1 MEQVFFIAAILL
13 SIIFLY
19 CSIRDRKASK
29 SPYDIIVGLTPVI
42 INLLDSIQ
50 ELISIKEYDN
60 LDDYKS
66 KVADLVS
73 KELWDEL
80 QKEEDNSI
88 MKLLNQDLIKFCVLK
103 LFDDSEMIDIA
114 KIFKRRK
121 EAAYID
127 TIMNEYDDEVQGEL
141 SEEINSS
148 FHKLLDEY
156 DSVNIDKLHKKQKE
170 SAYEEEIDEEVD
182 TVDIT
187 EELL

>member
-19 CSIRDRKASK
+19 CGIRDNRKGSK
-29 SPYDIIVGLTPVI
+29 SPYDIIVDLTPVI
-42 INLLDSIQ
+42 VNLLDSIQ
-50 ELISIKEYDN
+50 ELINIKEYDN

-73 KELWDEL
+73 RELWDEL

-114 KIFKRRK
+114 KIFNRQK
-121 EAAYID
+121 ETAYID
-127 TIMNEYDDEVQGEL
+127 TIMHEYD
-141 SEEINSS
+141 EEQETI
-148 FHKLLDEY
+148 
-156 DSVNIDKLHKKQKE
+156 Q
-170 SAYEEEIDEEVD
+170 
-182 TVDIT
+182 
-187 EELL
+187 